1 MINTFRKISIIVALV
16 FGYVLCA
23 NGQSAAYLDAL
34 KLYYSDKNED
44 AYSAFKA
51 LEKSESDNDAIY
63 FYIAMLSTEEAER
76 ELYLEKAVGKD
87 PNNFWY
93 NYYLALQYAAS
104 GNTDLAVEHFEM
116 LIERNPKRT
125 SLYFNLIDIY
135 ADSNQIDK
143 AISVIDTIESKSG
156 KNQNTAIARVQ
167 LLLAQKKT
175 VEAYGYLEEFYNE
188 SKSPRI
194 AAMLAEY
201 YHQRMDSDRAIELY
215 EEALDMDPTQ
225 IATHYG
231 IAHIYRETGDI
242 EKYFYHMN
250 EFFSKGELPPA
261 LKVQYIEELLAQ
273 PQFVSTFLPQVDT
286 MVMNIYN
293 SHPQDT
299 SVLVL
304 SSQFF
309 WQSGKRDKA
318 ISLAQKMIGLN
329 PDNLQAYVD
338 HSAMLYYAE
347 DWESVVKSSSMGLQ
361 RFPKDRSLLEL
372 RAISYWRLEDY
383 DKSLADFKT
392 KLAVAPTDSVNA
404 LQCYASMG
412 DLYHELGDTKNSYQA
427 YEKALK
433 IEENYTVV
441 LNNYAYHISLAY
453 PQPVKRVD
461 KNLKKALEMSRKTIE
476 AEPDN
481 ATYLDTYAWIL
492 HLCGMDIEAKAHFK
506 HAMIYGGKES
516 KVILEHYA
524 IVLETLGEK
533 ELANIYRNRAKSIIE
548 E

>member
-1 MINTFRKISIIVALV
+1 
-16 FGYVLCA
+16 
-23 NGQSAAYLDAL
+23 
-34 KLYYSDKNED
+34 
-44 AYSAFKA
+44 
-51 LEKSESDNDAIY
+51 
-63 FYIAMLSTEEAER
+63 
-76 ELYLEKAVGKD
+76 
-87 PNNFWY
+87 
-93 NYYLALQYAAS
+93 
-104 GNTDLAVEHFEM
+104 
-116 LIERNPKRT
+116 
-125 SLYFNLIDIY
+125 
-135 ADSNQIDK
+135 
-143 AISVIDTIESKSG
+143 
-156 KNQNTAIARVQ
+156 
-167 LLLAQKKT
+167 
-175 VEAYGYLEEFYNE
+175 
-188 SKSPRI
+188 
-194 AAMLAEY
+194 
-201 YHQRMDSDRAIELY
+201 
-215 EEALDMDPTQ
+215 
-225 IATHYG
+225 
-231 IAHIYRETGDI
+231 
-242 EKYFYHMN
+242 
-250 EFFSKGELPPA
+250 
-261 LKVQYIEELLAQ
+261 
-273 PQFVSTFLPQVDT
+273 
-286 MVMNIYN
+286 
-293 SHPQDT
+293 
-299 SVLVL
+299 
-304 SSQFF
+304 
-309 WQSGKRDKA
+309 
-318 ISLAQKMIGLN
+318 MIGLN